1 MLKLYHYSHK
11 DIPDKIK
18 VKHFGNNAFTS
29 YSQELCSLKRSYFY
43 LDDNKKEYIF
53 KGSQFKYIVKINKKS
68 LYDLRKDK
76 LNLKKRFCDCYF
88 YLLIHLKKIG
98 YKGIIGFNG
107 FDVAQLFYDVKI
119 AEKINLY

>member
-1 MLKLYHYSHK
+1 MIKLYHYSHK
-11 DIPDKIK
+11 DISDKIK
-18 VKHFGNNAFTS
+18 VKHFGENAFTS

-43 LDDNKKEYIF
+43 LLGSKKEF
-53 KGSQFKYIVKINKKS
+53 LFNGSKFKYIVNINKNS
-68 LYDLRKDK
+68 LYDLKKDK

-88 YLLIHLKKIG
+88 YLLIHLKKSG

-119 AEKINLY
+119 AKKIKLY